1 MNTTIISTP
10 MIEEFFQPNE
20 FMGSWTRAVSDE
32 TEKYFSLMKDI
43 IRSQRQN
50 TSFIESFSPTIDDLF
65 NIKEACSCPDWDGYG
80 SDPINDES
88 YALARRFIED
98 LPTRE
103 IPAPEVSIDPDGEV
117 VFDWFGEPCY
127 TFSIS
132 FGTDKLTYAGLY
144 GNNKTHGT
152 EEYGENIPQI
162 ILQNIN
168 KVYQ

>member
-1 MNTTIISTP
+1 

-20 FMGSWTRAVSDE
+20 FNCYRTPAASDE
-32 TEKYFSLMKDI
+32 TGEYSSVMKDI
-43 IRSQRQN
+43 IRSQRRN
-50 TSFIESFSPTIDDLF
+50 TSFIESFSQTIDDLL
-65 NIKEACSCPDWDGYG
+65 NIKEECSCSDWDGYG
-80 SDPINDES
+80 SAPINDES

-98 LPTRE
+98 LPTGE
-103 IPAPEVSIDPDGEV
+103 IRAPEVSIDPDGEI

-132 FGTDKLTYAGLY
+132 FGKDKLTYAGLY

-152 EEYGENIPQI
+152 EEYDENIPQI